1 MHGHVQ
7 EAAQVARVQRAGQ
20 EAAAQKVREDSC
32 SPAKK
37 MEQKPLL
44 VWEWPCLVAFVV
56 KIVEY
61 WEAFPKI
68 ALRSQVKVTGRVRV
82 GT

>member
-32 SPAKK
+32 SPAEE
-37 MEQKPLL
+37 MQQKPLA

-56 KIVEY
+56 EIGEY
-61 WEAFPKI
+61 WEAFAKI
-68 ALRSQVKVTGRVRV
+68 ALRSQAW
-82 GT
+82 

>member
-37 MEQKPLL
+37 DG
-44 VWEWPCLVAFVV
+44 A
-56 KIVEY
+56 KIPTCVGM
-61 WEAFPKI
+61 
-68 ALRSQVKVTGRVRV
+68 ALFG
-82 GT
+82 GFFG

>member
-20 EAAAQKVREDSC
+20 EAAAEKVREDSC

-37 MEQKPLL
+37 GWNKN
-44 VWEWPCLVAFVV
+44 PCLVGNGFC
-56 KIVEY
+56 
-61 WEAFPKI
+61 
-68 ALRSQVKVTGRVRV
+68 G
-82 GT
+82 

>member
-1 MHGHVQ
+1 MQAWAELSMFFCCREADEWAAESGEQVHGHVQ

-37 MEQKPLL
+37 MEKKNTYLFGGF
-44 VWEWPCLVAFVV
+44 C
-56 KIVEY
+56 
-61 WEAFPKI
+61 
-68 ALRSQVKVTGRVRV
+68 G
-82 GT
+82 